1 MNTIYISSEENNN
14 FINKEII
21 ADLTCAHTIVADFT
35 ISCKS
40 NKLLTDLAF

>member
-1 MNTIYISSEENNN
+1 MNTIYISSEENID
-14 FINKEII
+14 FIDKEMI
-21 ADLTCAHTIVADFT
+21 ADLTCAHIIVADFT